1 MNYSG
6 VKKFFEENKK
16 YSILTESVTDKQ
28 TFFMV
33 SIHAFSYFIHQNK
46 NFLLKNPFRALF
58 SCLFLWLF
66 ILSQIAQDSG

>member
-1 MNYSG
+1 M
-6 VKKFFEENKK
+6 KKFFEENKK

-28 TFFMV
+28 IFFMV

-46 NFLLKNPFRALF
+46 NFLLKNPFRAL
-58 SCLFLWLF
+58 CLFLWLF

>member
-1 MNYSG
+1 M
-6 VKKFFEENKK
+6 KKFFEENKK

-28 TFFMV
+28 IFFMV

-46 NFLLKNPFRALF
+46 NFLLKNPFRALLF